1 MKEDQPLTLGKLTAF
16 QFLSIVRHP
25 TKPFMSQTAVPPSE
39 LSAWGPT
46 WAHGK
51 RQGHNPGRRERF
63 WAEAAQSWR
72 GGCFLL
78 CAQSLS
84 PGRETSAPDVCAI
97 CVHAEYSGSSAAGSF
112 QSIIM
117 PCTRTWGFL
126 GGSVVK
132 NLPMQETQE
141 MVHWKRASSPVE
153 AGTAG
158 FL

>member
-1 MKEDQPLTLGKLTAF
+1 
-16 QFLSIVRHP
+16 
-25 TKPFMSQTAVPPSE
+25 MSQTAVPPSE

-51 RQGHNPGRRERF
+51 RQGHDPGQRERF
-63 WAEAAQSWR
+63 WAEAAQFWR
-72 GGCFLL
+72 GGCFLP
-78 CAQSLS
+78 CVQSLS
-84 PGRETSAPDVCAI
+84 SGRETSAPDVCAI

-112 QSIIM
+112 QSIIT

-141 MVHWKRASSPVE
+141 TRVLSLGQEEPREEEMAAHSSVL
-153 AGTAG
+153 AGESHG
-158 FL
+158 QRSLEGYSPRGHRGGHD